1 MKWKGNL
8 IFNLWCRDGDSPDL
22 ALQVQDPHVVDL
34 DRSQLLEAFWGRGS
48 CREV

>member
-8 IFNLWCRDGDSPDL
+8 IFNLRCRAGDTPEL
-22 ALQVQDPHVVDL
+22 AFPVWDPRAMDL
-34 DRSQLLEAFWGRGS
+34 DLSQLLEAFWGRGS

>member
-8 IFNLWCRDGDSPDL
+8 IFNLQCRDRDTPEL
-22 ALQVQDPHVVDL
+22 PFPVWDPYVMDL
-34 DRSQLLEAFWGRGS
+34 DWLQMLEAFWGRGS